1 MGAIT
6 RNLAFNVL
14 TGGVMNR
21 PVLED
26 ASLGNVTTIPGAA
39 GGSFTIVQ
47 KQTCSADTTIE
58 FTSIGTHKAYLM
70 TFNQVHPSADGADIQ
85 FSATFNGSDW
95 NVPKYGGGNEFLSSK
110 NGSYGQHQYRTD
122 HQATNDTGNHK
133 FFRDLGNANEE
144 CFNGWLWIM
153 NPHMTTSYKTY
164 HGRFWG
170 SINDIAGSTDGTI
183 AHMFNGF
190 MNATSAVTG
199 FRISPNSGN
208 LATGVITLYGL
219 DQS

>member
-85 FSATFNGSDW
+85 FSATSNGHIIDKVLTS
-95 NVPKYGGGNEFLSSK
+95 FSSE
-110 NGSYGQHQYRTD
+110 
-122 HQATNDTGNHK
+122 QASN
-133 FFRDLGNANEE
+133 
-144 CFNGWLWIM
+144 C
-153 NPHMTTSYKTY
+153 
-164 HGRFWG
+164 
-170 SINDIAGSTDGTI
+170 
-183 AHMFNGF
+183 
-190 MNATSAVTG
+190 
-199 FRISPNSGN
+199 
-208 LATGVITLYGL
+208 
-219 DQS
+219 DQST